1 MPGKDRTGVLRGAMG
16 TAAVAAI
23 GLALAACSGAKTTVE
38 NSAAQPVK
46 VAAITLQEARPTV
59 DCPPEVVEQ
68 LREKLTAKLYKPGGF
83 GKGNNLK
90 LTYRVVEF
98 NGGDGSSRWSFNNV
112 SGKGGALT
120 VEAIYTD
127 RRGKEV
133 AKISSAGTVGS
144 SLMGGSIDKAIDKVT
159 DEVADYT
166 AKNFK

>member
-1 MPGKDRTGVLRGAMG
+1 MPGKDRKSALRGAMG
-16 TAAVAAI
+16 PAAAAAL
-23 GLALAACSGAKTTVE
+23 GMALAACSTAKTTVVDP
-38 NSAAQPVK
+38 AAQPVK
-46 VAAITLQEARPTV
+46 VAAITLQEARPAV
-59 DCPPEVVEQ
+59 DCPPGVVEQ

-90 LTYRVVEF
+90 LTYRVVEYA
-98 NGGDGSSRWSFNNV
+98 GTDASSRWSFNNLA
-112 SGKGGALT
+112 GKGGAVT

-144 SLMGGSIDKAIDKVT
+144 SLMGGTIDKAIDKVT

-166 AKNFK
+166 EKNFR

>member
-1 MPGKDRTGVLRGAMG
+1 MPGKDRKGILRGAMG
-16 TAAVAAI
+16 PAMVAAL
-23 GLALAACSGAKTTVE
+23 GMALAACSSAKTTVVDPTD
-38 NSAAQPVK
+38 QPMK
-46 VAAITLQEARPTV
+46 VAAITVQEARPTV
-59 DCPPEVVEQ
+59 DCPPEVTAQ
-68 LREKLTAKLYKPGGF
+68 LRDKLTAKLYKPGGF

-98 NGGDGSSRWSFNNV
+98 DGGDGSSRWSFNNV
-112 SGKGGALT
+112 SGKGGKLT

-144 SLMGGSIDKAIDKVT
+144 SLMGGSLDKAIDKVT